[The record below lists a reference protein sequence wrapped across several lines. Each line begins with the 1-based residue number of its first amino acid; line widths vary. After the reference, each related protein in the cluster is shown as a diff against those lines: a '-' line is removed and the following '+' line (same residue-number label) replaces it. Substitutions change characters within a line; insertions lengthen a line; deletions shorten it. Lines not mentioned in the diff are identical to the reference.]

1 MHVVLMIYCSSFDE
15 YKQVKFTRCSISLWR
30 TVCFV
35 ICKIIHTF
43 WFIYLIMF
51 TLFLRIFPHTYGSV
65 CSIIF
70 KASNLWSIK
79 VSFLVHDYTILEF
92 IFSFPKMRSLRSW
105 FLNHFKCGFTWYR
118 RLRLDEICVQRFPQY
133 SRTMIQSW
141 ILRGKNL
148 ISDIFDSK
156 SG

>member
-15 YKQVKFTRCSISLWR
+15 YKQVKFTGCFIFLWI

-51 TLFLRIFPHTYGSV
+51 TLLLRICPHTYGSV

-92 IFSFPKMRSLRSW
+92 IFSFQKWEVWDHDFWITLSVVLLDIGGRDLMRCVYKDFHSTQ
-105 FLNHFKCGFTWYR
+105 GPWYNPGY
-118 RLRLDEICVQRFPQY
+118 LEVK
-133 SRTMIQSW
+133 T
-141 ILRGKNL
+141 
-148 ISDIFDSK
+148 
-156 SG
+156 